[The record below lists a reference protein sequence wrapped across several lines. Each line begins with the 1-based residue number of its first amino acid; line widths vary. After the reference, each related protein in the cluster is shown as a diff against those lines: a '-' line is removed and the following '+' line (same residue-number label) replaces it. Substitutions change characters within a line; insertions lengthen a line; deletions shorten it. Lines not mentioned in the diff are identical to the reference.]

1 MKENRWLSGAP
12 SSALLLVP
20 LTTGDKPP
28 LDPPWPPDP
37 HDPPSSSLSL
47 SLYPPL
53 SASVPKTSLI
63 PCKNS
68 PTTQRSNNSVNLRDN
83 SSKTIAKPLANSDS
97 AISENKSLKLHNP
110 RSTVT
115 VHEQYKI
122 LPPKT
127 TSPIQTNKASSS
139 SISPPL
145 HYPNPNK
152 TQSKSLLPS
161 PHPDTEM
168 VDSLSSTPP
177 TSPPTDPEIHPLR
190 PSSNLHPSSSLFPQP
205 SKTPNLIEKI
215 RRREDKTLHQLALVT
230 IAENGRPRVLI
241 PDEVFQK
248 SAEIHKDI
256 IACYFNGRPPPFK
269 HIQNVLD
276 HLWGKGKRI
285 EIHNNPL
292 TRSMLVRIPSDYLGQ
307 RILEKEIW
315 YVGDSMFHTAQ
326 WNSAHSAST
335 PSLNAI
341 PIWAYLH
348 GVPLDLQ
355 HQEGLNFVAGL
366 VGHPKETGDF
376 TKNLVSLTVSHVKV
390 AMDLTKPVPDIV
402 EFSRQS
408 GEVVEFMVTYPW
420 LAPTCDHCMELGH
433 ISKNCLLLPP
443 PAKQTAPAKE
453 KQKETTVKMKESTR
467 EKQQEIVDV
476 SISEQGRSETPTKD
490 NDTTKGTTSMVVEF
504 SNVAEPT
511 ATPTAT
517 DIVIASAPQEIV
529 QNLPLQIVFPFVNSL
544 PKIPSTKNKLL
555 TPPSNRPLFSPI
567 PYIVGLPAIRPQLQ
581 YQPLNHRASH
591 KRCRSDPS
599 LNTSHPRPASSFSD
613 QPLSPPS
620 VSAIDP
626 TFTNSTISNSFSIL
640 QFEDFLPGGESSL
653 SS

>member
-68 PTTQRSNNSVNLRDN
+68 PTTQRSNNFVNLRDN

-115 VHEQYKI
+115 VHEH
-122 LPPKT
+122 
-127 TSPIQTNKASSS
+127 S

-145 HYPNPNK
+145 HYSNPNK
-152 TQSKSLLPS
+152 TRSKSLLPS

-205 SKTPNLIEKI
+205 K
-215 RRREDKTLHQLALVT
+215 
-230 IAENGRPRVLI
+230 
-241 PDEVFQK
+241 
-248 SAEIHKDI
+248 
-256 IACYFNGRPPPFK
+256 
-269 HIQNVLD
+269 
-276 HLWGKGKRI
+276 
-285 EIHNNPL
+285 
-292 TRSMLVRIPSDYLGQ
+292 
-307 RILEKEIW
+307 IW

-335 PSLNAI
+335 PSLNVI
-341 PIWAYLH
+341 PIWAHLH
-348 GVPLDLQ
+348 GVPLDLR
-355 HQEGLNFVAGL
+355 HQEGLSFVAGL
-366 VGHPKETGDF
+366 VGHPKETDDF

-408 GEVVEFMVTYPW
+408 GEVIEVMVTYPW

-443 PAKQTAPAKE
+443 PAKQNAPAKE

-476 SISEQGRSETPTKD
+476 SISEQGPSETPAKD

-517 DIVIASAPQEIV
+517 DTVIASAPQEIV
-529 QNLPLQIVFPFVNSL
+529 
-544 PKIPSTKNKLL
+544 
-555 TPPSNRPLFSPI
+555 
-567 PYIVGLPAIRPQLQ
+567 
-581 YQPLNHRASH
+581 
-591 KRCRSDPS
+591 
-599 LNTSHPRPASSFSD
+599 
-613 QPLSPPS
+613 
-620 VSAIDP
+620 
-626 TFTNSTISNSFSIL
+626 
-640 QFEDFLPGGESSL
+640 
-653 SS
+653 